1 MLNCLIVDDEQHA
14 IELLEMH
21 LKKVP
26 YVTIKATFTDALKAI
41 EYLHTN
47 EVDLIFL
54 DVNMPDISGIE
65 FIKVMNKKINIII
78 VSAFREYALEGFE
91 HEVVDFILKPVSFDR
106 LLRSLQKARP
116 VQPAKEKEVAENAE
130 YIVLKTDSKNK
141 LYKVDFDDIVY
152 VEGLKNYVSVI
163 TSTQKIVTLL
173 NIKSLEDQLPKE
185 RFIRVHK
192 SYIVSLNRVKSVD
205 GNQIFLKDIKEA
217 IPVSETY
224 KAAFFNLLKNQLVQ
238 NKRP

>member
-26 YVTIKATFTDALKAI
+26 YVNIKATFTDALKAI
-41 EYLHTN
+41 EYLHTH
-47 EVDLIFL
+47 EADLIFL

-65 FIKVMNKKINIII
+65 FIKVLNKKINIII

-116 VQPAKEKEVAENAE
+116 VQPAKEKEAAENAE

-192 SYIVSLNRVKSVD
+192 SYIVSLNQVKSVD

-238 NKRP
+238 NKKP

>member
-1 MLNCLIVDDEQHA
+1 MMTCLIVDDEQHA

-26 YVTIKATFTDALKAI
+26 YVSVKATFTDALKAI
-41 EYLHTN
+41 EYLQTT

-54 DVNMPDISGIE
+54 DVNMPNISGIE
-65 FIKVMNKKINIII
+65 FIKVLNKKINIII
-78 VSAFREYALEGFE
+78 VSAFREYALDGFE

-106 LLRSLQKARP
+106 LLRALQKAKP
-116 VQPAKEKEVAENAE
+116 VLPAKEKEPTENAE
-130 YIVLKTDSKNK
+130 FIVLKTDSKNK
-141 LYKVDFDDIVY
+141 LYKVDFEDIVY

-205 GNQIFLKDIKEA
+205 GNQVFLKDIKEP
-217 IPVSETY
+217 IPISETY

-238 NKRP
+238 NKKP